1 MLTEVIGRR
10 KGTDGLYRKRKWK
23 LGGNDMAKYIMQRIL
38 AMLVTLFII
47 ITIGFMVIRLMPMS
61 IFENPEVSPEIQ
73 KKLEDRM
80 HLNDP
85 IPVQYFYFMK
95 NMTYKLISRWNSIF

>member
-10 KGTDGLYRKRKWK
+10 KGTDGLYRKRKRK

-47 ITIGFMVIRLMPMS
+47 ITIGL
-61 IFENPEVSPEIQ
+61 
-73 KKLEDRM
+73 
-80 HLNDP
+80 HGDP
-85 IPVQYFYFMK
+85 PDAGR
-95 NMTYKLISRWNSIF
+95 NLR